1 MYFPAPTPMLRKMLI
16 GLCISYVVSM
26 LTIRVGGGLLVTSL
40 ELQYEA
46 VLGGQIWRLVSY
58 SLLHQG
64 VGHLVGNLLLLYFFG
79 LDIEKQFGARR
90 LLTITLY
97 CVLGGGILASLSA
110 LIGLSP
116 SNPVIGASGGALGLL
131 VCWCLLNARRTIRL
145 FGILPLTGQQLLLLS
160 VGLEVLLAVS
170 PGGASSSATHLG
182 GMITGWALITGAAN
196 PKRLQQKLRLST
208 LRRKMK
214 RNRKPNLNVIKGGK
228 SKDDRW
234 IN

>member
-1 MYFPAPTPMLRKMLI
+1 MLRKMLI
-16 GLCISYVVSM
+16 GLCLSYIVSM
-26 LTIRVGGGLLVTSL
+26 LAIRAGGGLWVTHL

-46 VLGGQIWRLVSY
+46 VLGGQVWRLASY
-58 SLLHQG
+58 SLLHEG
-64 VGHLVGNLLLLYFFG
+64 VGHLIGNLLLFYFFG

-90 LLTITLY
+90 LLTVTIF
-97 CVLGGGILASLSA
+97 CVIGGGVLASLSA
-110 LIGLSP
+110 LVGLSP

-131 VCWCLLNARRTIRL
+131 VCWCLVNARRSIRL
-145 FGILPLTGQQLLLLS
+145 FGILPLTGMQLLYLS
-160 VGLEVLLAVS
+160 VGLEILLAVS

-196 PKRLQQKLRLST
+196 PKRWRQKLRLAS

-214 RNRKPNLNVIKGGK
+214 RSRKPNLNVIKGGK
-228 SKDDRW
+228 SKDDHW